1 MITFLLK
8 SGSKT
13 EFWEKKE
20 AEEPVHA
27 SVIQT
32 NEKFINS
39 TSFSVTCKPFRHI
52 GGYLRHAAV

>member
-8 SGSKT
+8 SGFKT
-13 EFWEKKE
+13 DFLEKKE

-39 TSFSVTCKPFRHI
+39 TFFFS
-52 GGYLRHAAV
+52 YLYVFST